1 MLAAAGRLGLLLCRR
16 GGLATARE
24 LGMADCASLSS
35 STRLGV
41 LSCRVKR
48 CRMRPPQGTLVQRC
62 SYGAAR
68 ANGTRTESPARV
80 STGARAWGGTG
91 PDGFVV
97 AAGARPPDHGRLVVM
112 RLAFMGRHHEFSPRF
127 AKRVASEDSAEKS
140 NGWEVLAS
148 RARNRS

>member
-68 ANGTRTESPARV
+68 V

-97 AAGARPPDHGRLVVM
+97 AAGARPPDHGRLAVM

-148 RARNRS
+148 RARNRP